1 MIEQLDTLYN
11 EEGYYIKN
19 RGGFFAGKKLVTV
32 ITPVYNA
39 EPFLE
44 KTIESVINQSIGFK
58 NIEFIIVDDHST
70 DGSRQII
77 WDYAAKYPNIKAV
90 FLKKNTGSPAAPR
103 NLGIE
108 LAKTDWVTFLDADD
122 WLHEEG
128 VKALYDLAKETGD
141 NYVAGRTMKAESGGF
156 KIVGEH
162 QSAIERRS
170 VSPFTI
176 KHIFQHLGPT
186 ARMMKRKLLLDKNIR
201 FPHLKFAEDKQFF
214 IDVLINCPTISTT
227 KKVAYYANRL
237 DENESSLTS
246 KTTVME
252 KTDTNIQVIK
262 YVKQKKLPEEQEK
275 MILNRLYEFDCI
287 TRLFDRQHFLK
298 SETKEDYFDKF
309 REVLATASD
318 LDYEISDNFFHP
330 FNRTVYRLFLQEDYQ
345 QMIDLIRWN
354 KKTKQKQHIIKDGLP
369 YITTPFEGTLAE
381 NIRVPL
387 LAIYQSGYF
396 EGDSYHLTV
405 QIFGEEIDKV
415 EELVFRN
422 RQDVNEEYAFTLQP
436 DESRIASIS
445 IEVAELDKLPTKSFE
460 VFIRYDVY
468 RKINILRPEQLQIDK
483 RLLNFY
489 TTLNSNLGF
498 KITKA

>member
-1 MIEQLDTLYN
+1 MIEQLDALYN
-11 EEGYYIKN
+11 EQGYYIKN

-58 NIEFIIVDDHST
+58 NIEFIIVDDQST

-77 WDYAAKYPNIKAV
+77 WDYATKYRNIKAV
-90 FLKKNTGSPAAPR
+90 FLKENTGSPAAPR

-108 LAKTDWVTFLDADD
+108 LAKTDWLTFLDADD

-128 VKALYDLAKETGD
+128 VKVLYDLAKTTGD
-141 NYVAGRTMKAESGGF
+141 NYVAGRTMKAESGGY

-186 ARMMKRKLLLDKNIR
+186 ARMMKRKLLMDRNIR

-227 KKVAYYANRL
+227 KGVVYYANRL

-330 FNRTVYRLFLQEDYQ
+330 FNRTVYQLFLQEDYQ
-345 QMIDLIRWN
+345 LMIDFIRWN
-354 KKTKQKQHIIKDGLP
+354 KKTKLKEHIIKDGLP
-369 YITTPFEGTLAE
+369 YITTPFADTSAE
-381 NIRVPL
+381 KFRVPL
-387 LAIYQSGYF
+387 LAVYQSGYF

-405 QIFGEEIDKV
+405 QIFGEEIDEV

-422 RQDVNEEYAFTLQP
+422 RQDVNEEYAFPFKP
-436 DESRIASIS
+436 DENGIAGIS
-445 IEVAELDKLPTKSFE
+445 IEVTELEKLPSKSFE

-468 RKINILRPEQLQIDK
+468 RKISILRPEQLQADK

-489 TTLNSNLGF
+489 TTLYSNLGL
-498 KITKA
+498 KINKI